1 MGKKQS
7 MKKFVSWVNAHQRV
21 APAEEDFN
29 DQVDRITHSVDPSQL
44 FLQPPLSSPNKL
56 RNKAAM
62 VTGMEG
68 MHGLSNVDSP
78 RPDWLQL
85 LPSAPLP
92 APETNTESRRGTVP
106 PGERP
111 AV

>member
-1 MGKKQS
+1 MLTKGWPQQK
-7 MKKFVSWVNAHQRV
+7 
-21 APAEEDFN
+21 
-29 DQVDRITHSVDPSQL
+29 RILMIRWIELPILWIPFSL

-92 APETNTESRRGTVP
+92 APEMNTESRRGTIP
-106 PGERP
+106 PGEQP